1 MVVMC
6 RRLLLNFVIVSFMVF
21 LLPHA
26 RARATRARAQWGNV
40 NVRGEMEMETSVLV
54 MGDRV
59 NLLTTTSTFFVGSI
73 SRRGKS

>member
-6 RRLLLNFVIVSFMVF
+6 RRLLLNFVMVF

-40 NVRGEMEMETSVLV
+40 NVRGEVEMEMSVLV
-54 MGDRV
+54 IRDRV

>member
-1 MVVMC
+1 MGVMC
-6 RRLLLNFVIVSFMVF
+6 RRLLLNFVMVF

-40 NVRGEMEMETSVLV
+40 NVRGEVEMSVLV
-54 MGDRV
+54 MGDLV

-73 SRRGKS
+73 SRRGRS